1 MWILNL
7 DVLADFNSYF
17 SHNNPH
23 LLKEK
28 FAPEKR
34 LHQKFEKLHNCE
46 KVHHTLNAA

>member
-17 SHNNPH
+17 SQNNLH